1 MTQYTEIVEKQK
13 EKLSV
18 EEWGK
23 KIYMIYVHNGIVE
36 TYYNNGLIEYRNDE
50 KGTWYKKSKQTYKE
64 LLCKMQKEKVDKE
77 RM

>member
-1 MTQYTEIVEKQK
+1 MTQYTEIVRKQK

-23 KIYMIYVHNGIVE
+23 KIYMIDIHNGTVK
-36 TYYNNGLIEYRNDE
+36 THYNNGLIEYRNDE
-50 KGTWYKKSKQTYKE
+50 KGTWCKESKQTYKE